1 MQFQWA
7 PEGPP
12 PPIEPHSKA
21 KLTVLRK
28 YLNAYFDKLNI
39 YPQREDFKLDLVDG
53 FAGGGTFQ
61 EGNETLSGTPLIML
75 EEVESAQKR
84 LNRNR
89 AKPLHFDCRYYFVDV
104 EAAHTEHLR
113 RVLTER
119 GHQVQGGDIVVQ
131 NSRFEDVADSII
143 AEIDRR
149 QPRAGR
155 SIFLLDQTGFSQVEL
170 ALVARI
176 FRELPGAE
184 VILTFAAD
192 ALVNHLAETPALI
205 KAVDPLA
212 LSESQIHDLIQYR
225 GGAGGRALAQRTLR
239 DHIRTITGAT
249 YDTPFFIRPQISR
262 RALWFL
268 HLSRHPTARDVMI
281 QRHWEISNTFEHY
294 GRGDFGMLGW
304 DALREPESLPLF
316 NFAEL
321 DVQQMQEQLL
331 NSMPEVL
338 FSLASEQPITID
350 AMRHALANRTAARYS
365 DLDKV
370 ILQLVHEMEI
380 EILDPDGKARSRALR
395 RLRPTDRIAFPAT
408 PLLPGI
414 SRRR

>member
-1 MQFQWA
+1 M
-7 PEGPP
+7 
-12 PPIEPHSKA
+12 
-21 KLTVLRK
+21 
-28 YLNAYFDKLNI
+28 
-39 YPQREDFKLDLVDG
+39 
-53 FAGGGTFQ
+53 
-61 EGNETLSGTPLIML
+61 
-75 EEVESAQKR
+75 QKR
-84 LNRNR
+84 LFVQS
-89 AKPLHFDCRYYFVDV
+89 HCRYYFVDV

-113 RVLTER
+113 RVLPER
-119 GHQVQGGDIVVQ
+119 GYQVEGGDIVVQ
-131 NSRFEDVADSII
+131 NSRFEDVADAII
-143 AEIDRR
+143 SEIDRR

-212 LSESQIHDLIQYR
+212 LTESQIHDLIQYR
-225 GGAGGRALAQRTLR
+225 GGAGGRALAQRTLH

-262 RALWFL
+262 RALWLL

-304 DALREPESLPLF
+304 DALREPETYGSPIFRAVREKRCKAVHTLVKRSPTG
-316 NFAEL
+316 
-321 DVQQMQEQLL
+321 
-331 NSMPEVL
+331 PEC
-338 FSLASEQPITID
+338 
-350 AMRHALANRTAARYS
+350 ALVT
-365 DLDKV
+365 
-370 ILQLVHEMEI
+370 
-380 EILDPDGKARSRALR
+380 G
-395 RLRPTDRIAFPAT
+395 
-408 PLLPGI
+408 
-414 SRRR
+414 

>member
-331 NSMPEVL
+331 NSMPGVL